1 MPFLDQVASNLSH
14 SYGTS
19 PPNQSSVNDR
29 SKRAI
34 AAMSHSDSIP
44 IKITVK
50 SKKIPENHHKKKS
63 RSPLLKSPEN
73 PRKSHI
79 ETHLLSARKSW

>member
-34 AAMSHSDSIP
+34 AAMSHSEIP
-44 IKITVK
+44 HV
-50 SKKIPENHHKKKS
+50 
-63 RSPLLKSPEN
+63 LLVQSVQF
-73 PRKSHI
+73 
-79 ETHLLSARKSW
+79 L

>member
-50 SKKIPENHHKKKS
+50 F
-63 RSPLLKSPEN
+63 PEN
-73 PRKSHI
+73 PRKSP
-79 ETHLLSARKSW
+79 